1 MSKELKDVIHMPRG
15 PKGDEMREKAG
26 QLGREIKKDA
36 APGGASYEM
45 MLRIGKLCD

>member
-1 MSKELKDVIHMPRG
+1 MS
-15 PKGDEMREKAG
+15 EKAG
-26 QLGREIKKDA
+26 QLGREIEKDA